1 MTFNTQRGAVLVFS
15 LLFLLLL
22 TLATTRMI
30 SQNQQQFHIAMN
42 QRLQAQELANAQNTL
57 ILAKQAIESNYL
69 TQCTNT
75 QLVTPIFNVNN
86 AEILSVSGTEI
97 DCLVTLRAVSGGADS
112 AQRQLISAYF
122 VNKHRQLSLKEVFVK

>member
-1 MTFNTQRGAVLVFS
+1 MIIYTQRGAVLVFS

-22 TLATTRMI
+22 TLTTTRMI

-42 QRLQAQELANAQNTL
+42 QRLQAQELANAENTL
-57 ILAKQAIESNYL
+57 ILAKHAIDANYL

-75 QLVTPIFNVNN
+75 QQAVPIPNVNN
-86 AEILSVSGTEI
+86 AEILSVAGTGIE
-97 DCLVTLRAVSGGADS
+97 CLVTLRVLSSGADS

-122 VNKHRQLSLKEVFVK
+122 VNKHRQLSLKEVFEK

>member
-1 MTFNTQRGAVLVFS
+1 MTFHTQRGVVLVFS

-22 TLATTRMI
+22 TLATARMI

-42 QRLQAQELANAQNTL
+42 QRLQAQELANAENTL
-57 ILAKQAIESNYL
+57 ILAKQAIDSNYL

-75 QLVTPIFNVNN
+75 QLAAPIPNVTN
-86 AEILSVSGTEI
+86 AEILSVSGTGI
-97 DCLVTLRAVSGGADS
+97 DCLVTFRVVSGGSDS

-122 VNKHRQLSLKEVFVK
+122 VNKHRQLSLKEVFEK